1 MTYAKRLLEQEK
13 AQQEIEEIRKQINVV
28 GQELAA
34 EQTRFDHLRTKRM
47 DVYDEVENL
56 QEEKNRLEKSIES
69 LVVDLTRLEKE
80 YEHKKKEID
89 KLIQNVDESKKQ
101 LSTMRSKLLSREE
114 RYQKSSLNEQ
124 LKIARLQE
132 QREQLALDVKHLHKR
147 KRVID
152 EVLREK
158 RLEEDQITQQRA
170 GLQEKEREL
179 DKIVKDNERL
189 TKRNE
194 QLISDISILKSR
206 YGKKGT

>member
-101 LSTMRSKLLSREE
+101 LSTMRSKQLSREE